1 MTIPTTTGRTR
12 RLLAALTVVLSF
24 GLLAAG
30 CGAPASPT
38 TTAPSTPAAPTT
50 RTVTDMEGREVELP
64 GTVTKVVTLGSVP
77 VINSFLFALGK
88 GDLIGNGLPANFTRD
103 DRWKFQYVF
112 APQIETLPVMQG
124 DGSAPLF
131 EEIVKAEPD
140 VVLTMLPAHAE
151 QLEKVGL
158 KVIVL
163 RWQNDEDVKQVV
175 TMLGE
180 ALGVED
186 RAASYVTT
194 FDTILA
200 EVAAEVKDIPD
211 AERVTALS
219 LDPKGMGQ
227 PHAIAQWWIA
237 KAGGQAVTEG
247 NTVESLKFDAEQV
260 VAWNPQVIFVN
271 DAGSIATAKE
281 EPKFAPVSAV
291 VDGRVY
297 AMPIGAHLWGNRTSE
312 QPLSVAYAAANMYPD
327 QVSKA
332 KLTEWAKRFYTD
344 AFHANLTDAQIEDI
358 LTPK

>member
-1 MTIPTTTGRTR
+1 MTSPTPHAR
-12 RLLAALTVVLSF
+12 RLLTALAAVLSF

-30 CGAPASPT
+30 CGTPASPAASPPAST
-38 TTAPSTPAAPTT
+38 ATTAAT
-50 RTVTDMEGREVELP
+50 RTVTDMEGRTVELP

-88 GDLIGNGLPANFTRD
+88 GDLIGNGLPDNFTRD

-112 APQIETLPVMQG
+112 APQIENLPVMQG
-124 DGSAPLF
+124 DGSTPLV
-131 EEIVKAEPD
+131 EEIVKAQPD
-140 VVLTMLPAHAE
+140 VVLTMVPAHAE
-151 QLEKVGL
+151 QLSKLGL
-158 KVIVL
+158 TVIVL

-180 ALGVED
+180 ALDVPD

-200 EVAAEVKDIPD
+200 EVAAEVSGVPD
-211 AERVTALS
+211 ADRVSALS

-237 KAGGQAVTEG
+237 KAGGTAVTAG

-271 DAGSIATAKE
+271 DAGSIATTKA
-281 EPKFAPVSAV
+281 EPKFAPVRAV
-291 VDGRVY
+291 VDGRIY

-312 QPLSVAYAAANMYPD
+312 QPLSVAYAAAQMYPD
-327 QVSKA
+327 RVSKEE
-332 KLTEWAKRFYTD
+332 LTAWTKRFYTD
-344 AFHANLTDAQIEDI
+344 AFHAALTDAQIADI